1 MGIRTRR
8 ARAHSKTHFVGFSL
22 AGLLGFIAL
31 LCVTLA
37 LSLGAVV
44 SSWLE
49 DLPDYTSAD
58 AFLVAEPTRVY
69 DADGN
74 EIVAYY
80 LQNRRSVDLDQIS
93 DYVKKGF
100 VDTEDVRFYQ
110 HNGIDPEGILRAV
123 VVQLTGG
130 SEGGSTITQQ
140 LVRNTVLSD
149 EQFEN
154 SLRRKVR
161 EAYIAIQMEKT
172 YTKDQILNMYL
183 NTIFYGNGAYGIE
196 AASITYFNK
205 SAADLTLNEAATLVG
220 IPNSPTYYDPF
231 VNYENCKSRRN
242 LVLSRMLSAGHIS
255 QEEYD
260 ATIEEEIP
268 LNPGKLTDSVS
279 TYPYFTDYVRNLL
292 LQDFSSE
299 TIAQGGLKVYTTIE
313 PDKQKAAEKA
323 VDDRVAMA
331 NNSDLAG
338 ALVSIDNSNGHIV
351 AMVGGQNY
359 GNDVEAGQSSV
370 NLATSLRQPGSSF
383 KSIVLLAALN
393 AGMSPS
399 VLINCMP
406 TLQVTPTWAPSN
418 IDYHNYGICTLQ
430 HATAVSSNTGYV
442 QVAEAIGMDK
452 VIEMA
457 KTVGIDSTINEGLA
471 SSLGSSEVSPLDMC
485 EAYSVI
491 ASGGVH
497 RNPVAIT
504 KIEDRNGN
512 IVYEHEDEP
521 EQVIDS
527 AIAEDATDVLKT
539 VITEGTATVMTS
551 YYSANQ
557 PIAGKTGTS
566 DNYADLWF
574 VGFSPQYTT
583 AVWTGCPNYGQ
594 KRVIFRGRTGNG
606 TDLPVPIWGT
616 YMSSILSGTEREEF
630 PTADHEAEYQP
641 NSSWTFIG
649 TSQGVNGWGSGSSSW
664 GSGSG
669 SGSGSGWSSGGSS
682 SWGSGSGSGSGSGTG
697 SGGGETTTDPGG
709 TDGGST
715 TPSEPVTPTEPP
727 EETDPGTGGSQGGN
741 TGGNT
746 GGGTGGNTGG
756 GTGGNTGGSTGGE
769 TGGGTGGNEGGG
781 TPTTP
786 GGGESGGEQVPTTP
800 V

>member
-242 LVLSRMLSAGHIS
+242 LVLSRMLEAGDIS

-260 ATIEEEIP
+260 ATVAEEIP
-268 LNPGKLTDSVS
+268 LNPGELTDSDS
-279 TYPYFTDYVRNLL
+279 TYPFFTDYVRNLL
-292 LQDFSSE
+292 LQDFSSD

-313 PDKQKAAEKA
+313 PAKQAAAEQA
-323 VDDRVAMA
+323 CSDR
-331 NNSDLAG
+331 LAAG
-338 ALVSIDNSNGHIV
+338 GDPDASAALVSIDNSNGHIV

-359 GNDVEAGQSSV
+359 GNDTEAGQSV
-370 NLATSLRQPGSSF
+370 INMATAPRQTGSSF
-383 KSIVLLAALN
+383 KAVVLTAALE

-399 VLINCMP
+399 TRIDCQA

-418 IDYHNYGICTLQ
+418 INRVNYGVITLQ
-430 HATAVSSNTGYV
+430 RATAVSSNTGYV
-442 QVAEAIGMDK
+442 QVAEAIGIDTVADMASRLGIESTIEP
-452 VIEMA
+452 VLSSALGTSEISPLEMA
-457 KTVGIDSTINEGLA
+457 EAFSTLA
-471 SSLGSSEVSPLDMC
+471 N
-485 EAYSVI
+485 
-491 ASGGVH
+491 GGVH

-512 IVYEHEDEP
+512 VVYEHEDDP
-521 EQVIDS
+521 EQVVDS
-527 AIAEDATDVLKT
+527 AVVEEATKILET
-539 VITEGTATVMTS
+539 VITEGSATNLRS
-551 YYSANQ
+551 YFRQNQ
-557 PIAGKTGTS
+557 PVAGKTGTT
-566 DNYADLWF
+566 DNYNNLWF
-574 VGFSPQYTT
+574 CGYTPQLTT
-583 AVWTGCPNYGQ
+583 AVWVGCRDNSNQRVYYGGSTGM
-594 KRVIFRGRTGNG
+594 TA
-606 TDLPVPIWGT
+606 TLPIPIWGT
-616 YMSSILSGTEREEF
+616 YMNSALDGVARAEF
-630 PTADHEAEYQP
+630 PTSDHKAQYKP
-641 NSSWTFIG
+641 NDSWDFIG
-649 TSQGVNGWGSGSSSW
+649 TSTSVNTQGWTSQPVEQE
-664 GSGSG
+664 
-669 SGSGSGWSSGGSS
+669 
-682 SWGSGSGSGSGSGTG
+682 TPEEEAP
-697 SGGGETTTDPGG
+697 ETT
-709 TDGGST
+709 
-715 TPSEPVTPTEPP
+715 EPTTPTEPTEPTEPVEETPSEEPDPTP
-727 EETDPGTGGSQGGN
+727 EEPAGPDTGEDPQP
-741 TGGNT
+741 
-746 GGGTGGNTGG
+746 
-756 GTGGNTGGSTGGE
+756 GGE
-769 TGGGTGGNEGGG
+769 NQGSSDP
-781 TPTTP
+781 TPA
-786 GGGESGGEQVPTTP
+786 Q
-800 V
+800 

>member
-8 ARAHSKTHFVGFSL
+8 ARAHSKTHFAGFGL
-22 AGLLGFIAL
+22 AGLMGFIAL

-110 HNGIDPEGILRAV
+110 HNGIDPEGIMRAV

-183 NTIFYGNGAYGIE
+183 NTIFFGNGAYGIE

-220 IPNSPTYYDPF
+220 IPNSPTYFDPF
-231 VNYENCKSRRN
+231 VNYENCKNRRN
-242 LVLSRMLSAGHIS
+242 LVLSRMLSAGHIT

-260 ATIEEEIP
+260 ATVAEEIP
-268 LNPGKLTDSVS
+268 LNPGKLTDSES

-292 LQDFSSE
+292 LQDFSSD

-313 PDKQKAAEKA
+313 PDKQAAAESA
-323 VDDRVAMA
+323 VNERIAAA
-331 NNSDLAG
+331 NNPDLAG
-338 ALVSIDNSNGHIV
+338 ALVSIDNTNGHIV

-359 GNDVEAGQSSV
+359 GNDTEAGQSSV
-370 NLATSLRQPGSSF
+370 NLATSVRQPGSSF
-383 KSIVLLAALN
+383 KAIVLLAALN
-393 AGMSPS
+393 EGMSPS
-399 VLINCMP
+399 VRINCMA

-430 HATAVSSNTGYV
+430 RATALSSNTGYV

-457 KTVGIDSTINEGLA
+457 QKVGIDSTINEGLA

-512 IVYEHEDEP
+512 IVYEHTDEP
-521 EQVIDS
+521 EQIVDS
-527 AIAEDATDVLKT
+527 AVAQDATEVLQT
-539 VITEGTATVMTS
+539 VITQGTATSMGA
-551 YYSANQ
+551 YFHADQ
-557 PIAGKTGTS
+557 PLAGKTGTS
-566 DNYADLWF
+566 DNYADLWSLARS
-574 VGFSPQYTT
+574 SP
-583 AVWTGCPNYGQ
+583 P
-594 KRVIFRGRTGNG
+594 
-606 TDLPVPIWGT
+606 
-616 YMSSILSGTEREEF
+616 LSG
-630 PTADHEAEYQP
+630 PAAP
-641 NSSWTFIG
+641 
-649 TSQGVNGWGSGSSSW
+649 
-664 GSGSG
+664 
-669 SGSGSGWSSGGSS
+669 
-682 SWGSGSGSGSGSGTG
+682 
-697 SGGGETTTDPGG
+697 TTDRSA
-709 TDGGST
+709 ST
-715 TPSEPVTPTEPP
+715 SRAALAPRPTSRFPSGART
-727 EETDPGTGGSQGGN
+727 
-741 TGGNT
+741 
-746 GGGTGGNTGG
+746 
-756 GTGGNTGGSTGGE
+756 
-769 TGGGTGGNEGGG
+769 
-781 TPTTP
+781 
-786 GGGESGGEQVPTTP
+786 
-800 V
+800 